1 MAESTDKR
9 TSVATPKK
17 QAAKSA
23 TATKPTVIA
32 KPTPPQAAKP
42 VEAKAAPVAAPKSPV
57 ETKTVAVPKPA
68 PVEAKAPV
76 APKPAPA
83 EAKPVIAKAAP
94 VEPKPAAIEIKAPAA
109 AKPAPVEARPVP
121 APKPVAPVQETPA
134 VAPAPVAAKE
144 APVASKTKSAPTA
157 EAPAPK
163 PAEVAASKQ
172 DKPVAESRPAP
183 VEFVTKQEALPAVA
197 RAITEG
203 SKTMNETVMKAQEAA
218 KNFTADAGVR
228 VQALF
233 GEVSERAKGAYEK
246 SVKMTEELTEFQ
258 KGNVEAMVESSKL
271 AAKAAE
277 SLGQEAA
284 DYARKSFESSTAAFK
299 TFASAKS
306 PTELFKLQSDYMKTS
321 FDSAVAE
328 SSKVT
333 EAWLKLAGDIAQ
345 PLSNRFAVAVEKV
358 KATAAI

>member
-1 MAESTDKR
+1 MVATWSGFMAESTDKR
-9 TSVATPKK
+9 TSTAAPKK
-17 QAAKSA
+17 QAAKPT
-23 TATKPTVIA
+23 TATKPTIIA
-32 KPTPPQAAKP
+32 KPIPPQAAKP
-42 VEAKAAPVAAPKSPV
+42 VEVKPTPVQKAPIETKPIETKSAPV
-57 ETKTVAVPKPA
+57 TKPA

-76 APKPAPA
+76 APKPAP
-83 EAKPVIAKAAP
+83 
-94 VEPKPAAIEIKAPAA
+94 VETKPAA
-109 AKPAPVEARPVP
+109 AKPAPVETKP
-121 APKPVAPVQETPA
+121 ALAAKPVAPIQETPA

-157 EAPAPK
+157 QAPAPK
-163 PAEVAASKQ
+163 PAEVTASKQ

-183 VEFVTKQEALPAVA
+183 VESVTKQEALPAVA

>member
-1 MAESTDKR
+1 M
-9 TSVATPKK
+9 
-17 QAAKSA
+17 
-23 TATKPTVIA
+23 
-32 KPTPPQAAKP
+32 
-42 VEAKAAPVAAPKSPV
+42 EAR
-57 ETKTVAVPKPA
+57 
-68 PVEAKAPV
+68 
-76 APKPAPA
+76 PAPA
-83 EAKPVIAKAAP
+83 
-94 VEPKPAAIEIKAPAA
+94 
-109 AKPAPVEARPVP
+109 ARPD
-121 APKPVAPVQETPA
+121 APVQETPA
-134 VAPAPVAAKE
+134 VVPAPVAAKE
-144 APVASKTKSAPTA
+144 APLAPKSKSAPTA
-157 EAPAPK
+157 QAPAPK
-163 PAEVAASKQ
+163 PAEVTASKQ

-183 VEFVTKQEALPAVA
+183 VESVTKQEALPAVA

-284 DYARKSFESSTAAFK
+284 DYARKSFESGTAAFK

-306 PTELFKLQSDYMKTS
+306 PTELFKLQSDFMKSS